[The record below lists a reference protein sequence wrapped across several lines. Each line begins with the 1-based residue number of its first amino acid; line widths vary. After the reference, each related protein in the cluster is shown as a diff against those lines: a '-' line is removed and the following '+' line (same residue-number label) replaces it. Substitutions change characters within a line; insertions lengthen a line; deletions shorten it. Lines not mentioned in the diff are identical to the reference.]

1 MSSETVAEPLVV
13 DSSVIVASYI
23 PEEVNHL
30 QGLEYRNGLD
40 RGTYVF
46 HLTMLVAVEV
56 TSAIRRR
63 LPNWQQVMDD
73 WQRSLVRWQ
82 RDGKVVLYPLDRA
95 SMERSVSAARRRR
108 LRGADSVV
116 AALAEELNMPLRT
129 FDNELLQRGPEAS
142 R

>member
-1 MSSETVAEPLVV
+1 MSSATDTEPLVV

-40 RGTYVF
+40 RGSYIF
-46 HLTMLVAVEV
+46 HLPMLVVVEV

-63 LPNWQQVMDD
+63 LSNWQQVIDD
-73 WQRSLVRWQ
+73 WQRNLTRWE
-82 RDGKVVLYPLDRA
+82 RDGKVVLYTLNRA
-95 SMERSVSAARRRR
+95 RMESAISAARRR
-108 LRGADSVV
+108 LRGADSIV
-116 AALAEELNMPLRT
+116 AALSEELNIPLRA
-129 FDNELLQRGPEAS
+129 FDNELLQRGPGAS